1 MLRRPRVV
9 LDTNVLI
16 SRLLMPNSLPA
27 QAVRLAVD
35 EGDILISRAVLSELV
50 EVIGRPKFDKYVSL
64 TDRKKF
70 LRKLMTISQ
79 MVEIVR
85 QVQVCRDAKDDMYLD
100 VAINGQADF
109 ILTGDRDLLVLSPF
123 MGVEILAPAALLTAW
138 NAENA

>member
-1 MLRRPRVV
+1 MRRRPRIVP
-9 LDTNVLI
+9 DTNVLI
-16 SRLLMPNSLPA
+16 SRLLIPSSIPA
-27 QAVRLAVD
+27 QAVRLAAD

-64 TDRKKF
+64 ADRKKF
-70 LRKLMTISQ
+70 VRKLMTISQ

-100 VAINGQADF
+100 VAINVQADF

-123 MGVEILAPAALLTAW
+123 MGVEILAPTDFLAAW
-138 NAENA
+138 NADND